1 MSMSDKKLPF
11 SGNAILLEKIATN
24 FDKFVDSG
32 AKEIPREQ
40 IYKVECDEESP
51 RIDRNARKAAL
62 SVFKEGSIKKV
73 AFDVRRIDQEL
84 DRNPRTNLQN
94 WHRSD
99 AFIENA
105 DQKKIE
111 VFGKLFHSL
120 GEIKDSFEREPGWHE
135 SYARQLYDQVERALR
150 VKLGDVDIYRP
161 QFVYLE
167 QLIYDRY
174 RISFEE
180 LGRLEKTAIKHKI
193 LEKDESLLKRG
204 AYIYATNTA
213 KNIDKSSSVNVKTGD
228 NVQTTQEALIKA
240 IFGGDTG
247 GKKGSKTITITIK
260 NDFEE

>member
-1 MSMSDKKLPF
+1 MSDKKLPF
-11 SGNAILLEKIATN
+11 SGNAVLLEKIATN
-24 FDKFVDSG
+24 FDKFVEVG
-32 AKEIPREQ
+32 ANEIPREQ
-40 IYKVECDEESP
+40 IYKIACDEESP
-51 RIDRNARKAAL
+51 MINRNARKAAL
-62 SVFKEGSIKKV
+62 SVFKECSIKKV

-120 GEIKDSFEREPGWHE
+120 GEIKASFEREPGWHE

-161 QFVYLE
+161 QFLYLE

-180 LGRLEKTAIKHKI
+180 LIRLEKNAIKHKI
-193 LEKDESLLKRG
+193 LEKDENLLKRG
-204 AYIYATNTA
+204 AFLYHTSATEELN
-213 KNIDKSSSVNVKTGD
+213 KKSSEKIGIKTGD
-228 NVQTTQEALIKA
+228 IQTTQEALIKA
-240 IFGGDTG
+240 IFGNDN